1 MLDPIV
7 EKLYGKTFTQMM
19 NDGMTVGELRQ
30 LLNTQELLDLLEK
43 LHIDTGTFG
52 QILTIINKMPSVA
65 DSVRVSFGT
74 PNHAGLY
81 TVTAVTDSKNYET
94 GVGIG
99 TLLVKMR
106 SKGVKLNWNE
116 RFVNGKITAEEAK
129 NFDFK
134 ATLSSDGDV
143 TIAQDN
149 VHYLYSG
156 FTSKWKIY
164 SSTTT
169 PPTEPGSYVMTVVT
183 LGGDYQAAPIT
194 RGFKITK

>member
-1 MLDPIV
+1 
-7 EKLYGKTFTQMM
+7 
-19 NDGMTVGELRQ
+19 
-30 LLNTQELLDLLEK
+30 
-43 LHIDTGTFG
+43 
-52 QILTIINKMPSVA
+52 MPSVA

-134 ATLSSDGDV
+134 ATLSADGDV

-183 LGGDYQAAPIT
+183 LVEIIRQHRSHVDSRLQNKLQNNIVKRPLVLPGL
-194 RGFKITK
+194 FVL